1 MIEVKK
7 SAWEESYSRHE
18 NFIYYPK
25 EEVVKFINRLIK
37 KKISTTKYIDILQ
50 TNEEMKALDFGC
62 GIGRNTVLLHEFN
75 INGYGIDISENAI
88 NEARNLAK
96 HFNLDIGNNFQCYD
110 GENIPFSDNS
120 FDFTISESV
129 LDSLPFELAKELIK
143 EIDRVTKKYFFMSL
157 ISSQS
162 VDLFSSLKKHKT
174 FSGELEVKEEH
185 EKGTIQSFFDKDKLA
200 ELIKGTNF
208 KVKWCEIH
216 TIKDCNK
223 KYAHS
228 RYYIV
233 LEK

>member
-1 MIEVKK
+1 
-7 SAWEESYSRHE
+7 
-18 NFIYYPK
+18 
-25 EEVVKFINRLIK
+25 
-37 KKISTTKYIDILQ
+37 
-50 TNEEMKALDFGC
+50 
-62 GIGRNTVLLHEFN
+62 
-75 INGYGIDISENAI
+75 
-88 NEARNLAK
+88 
-96 HFNLDIGNNFQCYD
+96 
-110 GENIPFSDNS
+110 
-120 FDFTISESV
+120 
-129 LDSLPFELAKELIK
+129 
-143 EIDRVTKKYFFMSL
+143 MSL

-216 TIKDCNK
+216 TIKDCNE